1 LIQQSNPAQ
10 ENTMKK
16 SKTKGIEVMNM
27 KNRGDALQPEMG
39 KKAGKKRFAI
49 KSNKKEMKKKS

>member
-1 LIQQSNPAQ
+1 
-10 ENTMKK
+10 MKK